1 MAEQK
6 TWVQRPVAGCKTP
19 PVLQPGKERLDFVT
33 PAIQPLVVMDWFL
46 AAATRRDA
54 KPDALLGQHLAD
66 FVPLIPLIPH
76 HRSSSRRQVLE
87 HPISTSEVTALPLMQ
102 VEPQGTTFAVAEP
115 MELAGHDPLGATS
128 QAGGTPLLRL
138 DAVGWALRSVA
149 SMIRTSGSAGSDGS
163 VGSDAEQLR
172 KDQIKNTLV

>member
-19 PVLQPGKERLDFVT
+19 PVLQPGQERLDFVT

-76 HRSSSRRQVLE
+76 HRSSRRQVLE

-102 VEPQGTTFAVAEP
+102 VEPQGTTFAVADP
-115 MELAGHDPLGATS
+115 MELAGHAPLVPPARRGHPPVE
-128 QAGGTPLLRL
+128 AGRRGM
-138 DAVGWALRSVA
+138 GFE
-149 SMIRTSGSAGSDGS
+149 ISG
-163 VGSDAEQLR
+163 VN
-172 KDQIKNTLV
+172 DQDLWLCGIGC